1 MTKKRKL
8 KGVNSKRIPKH
19 KKEKMEKTL
28 AKMDEIREKD
38 NALLRNILEDRLKFA
53 IAEREKGLK
62 TIESIKQKILQ
73 LEGAIIT
80 IRGILNPPKEKED

>member
-1 MTKKRKL
+1 MAKKRKL

-28 AKMDEIREKD
+28 SKMDKTREKD
-38 NALLRNILEDRLKFA
+38 NALLRDLLEDRLKFA

-62 TIESIKQKILQ
+62 TIESIERKILQ

-80 IRGILNPPKEKED
+80 IRGILTPPIKKED